1 MGYKLVDA
9 AHAFVYA
16 HNERARQSGQRGL
29 EPTDVALLTWMASRA
44 KDEDAIPTY
53 TAGWKYS
60 AAALGIPAS
69 ESGRKRVQRSLDALI
84 LCGAIARTK
93 PGYTGSAA
101 HHSLNYARGTRLS
114 LIDGEP
120 TVEHFESGTPVSPIE
135 SESGTPASESGTP
148 VSEMGDTSVP
158 PKERTE
164 REREAAR
171 AQPSNLAVMPF
182 TLSAHEPAPWDAE
195 LPEPR
200 NATEA
205 ARCPRHPHGTTAAC
219 GACGENRQTWT
230 DAHRK
235 AERSRKPAPLR
246 LRITDGRRVCDNQPH
261 HRLADGTCANCEI
274 HPEDLA
280 ALLIGA

>member
-1 MGYKLVDA
+1 MGYKLATA
-9 AHAFVYA
+9 AFTFVSGY
-16 HNERARQSGQRGL
+16 NERAREEGQREL
-29 EPTDVALLTWMASRA
+29 EAIEVALLTLMSLRA
-44 KDEDAIPTY
+44 VDDDAEPAFWLKRAEIC
-53 TAGWKYS
+53 S
-60 AAALGIPAS
+60 LLGIRDTEA
-69 ESGRKRVQRSLDALI
+69 GRKRVQRALTA
-84 LCGAIARTK
+84 LAEAGAIAVPEKYQR
-93 PGYTGSAA
+93 GYTPR
-101 HHSLNYARGTRLS
+101 YRL
-114 LIDGEP
+114 IHQG
-120 TVEHFESGTPVSPIE
+120 GC
-135 SESGTPASESGTP
+135 PASTLPAEVWTP
-148 VSEMGDTSVP
+148 GIPLEGAKGDAERPGVWTPGIPSMDAQHP
-158 PKERTE
+158 PEEKEQKE
-164 REREAAR
+164 QEAAR

-219 GACGENRQTWT
+219 GACGENRQAWT
-230 DAHRK
+230 DTHRK

-246 LRITDGRRVCDNQPH
+246 LRIDAGRRVCDNQPH